1 MSQGPR
7 EEIPLHMQNDIQ
19 KHMQLLLMR
28 QKETDE
34 KMLSLETYQSVIEP
48 AGSFLWAIGN
58 WWKISAENDPQLFLS
73 RKFKFAGKVS
83 MHLQMVVKLEL
94 VPVPINDVAPVTN
107 IEIYA
112 ILSNAF
118 FQPLPFSILLV
129 GDTTTKKHGNITKH
143 RKILARYSML
153 QELCPV
159 QHGNILLVKLEW

>member
-7 EEIPLHMQNDIQ
+7 EEIPLHMQNGIQ

-34 KMLSLETYQSVIEP
+34 KMLSLETYQSVVEP
-48 AGSFLWAIGN
+48 AGSFLWAIDN
-58 WWKISAENDPQLFLS
+58 WLKISSEDSQLFLS

-83 MHLQMVVKLEL
+83 MHLQMVVKGEL
-94 VPVPINDVAPVTN
+94 VPVPDKESISVTS

-112 ILSNAF
+112 ILSNPF

-129 GDTTTKKHGNITKH
+129 GDTSTKKHGNITKN

-153 QELCPV
+153 EERVPL